1 MKPLICLFI
10 FLISWVSFSSG
21 CEGKPPLDGPENWE
35 PVKSSYTEPD
45 TNGMRLQLNAI
56 DFSKL
61 MGIGWNLGNSLEAI
75 KYSNGVYSGDE
86 TSWGNPAASK
96 QLIDSVKKAGFNVVR
111 IPVSYSHMLENQT
124 SWKIR
129 QSWLERIEEV
139 VNYVLDNDM
148 YAIINIHWDGGWM
161 NNPVYSRQ
169 AAVNSK
175 IDSLWKQIAVYF
187 RDYDDHLL
195 FAGTNE
201 IHVEGNYDAP
211 TSENIAVQNTFNQNF
226 VNTVRATGG
235 RNTYRYL
242 VVQGYVT
249 NIDYTRKYM
258 VMPSDATHD
267 RLMAEVHYYD
277 PWEFCLKEDTPYV
290 TVWSD
295 ASWGKEE
302 WVNMAFGYMKTTFVD
317 KGIPVI
323 LGEYGLL
330 YRSAL
335 SGKALADH
343 ISSRNYYLNYITA
356 KSLEYGMVPCYWDN
370 GYENSMGLFNR
381 ADGSRVRKDAV
392 TAIISAGK

>member
-10 FLISWVSFSSG
+10 FLVSAFSLSSG
-21 CEGKPPLDGPENWE
+21 CDDKPQGNGTKDQG
-35 PVKSSYTEPD
+35 PVKPAYIEPD
-45 TNGMRLQLNAI
+45 ATGMRPELNAI

-86 TSWGNPAASK
+86 TSWGNPATTK
-96 QLIDSVKKAGFNVVR
+96 QLIDSVRKAGFNAVR
-111 IPVSYSHMLENQT
+111 IPVAYSHMLENQT
-124 SWKIR
+124 SWNIKW
-129 QSWLERIEEV
+129 SWKKRIEEV
-139 VNYVLDNDM
+139 INYVLDNDM

-161 NNPVYSRQ
+161 NNPVYSQ
-169 AAVNSK
+169 QKAINSK
-175 IDSLWKQIAVYF
+175 IDSLWKQIAVFF
-187 RDYDDHLL
+187 RDYNDHLL

-201 IHVEGNYDAP
+201 IHVEGNYNAP
-211 TSENIAVQNTFNQNF
+211 TDENIAVQNSFNQTF

-249 NIDYTRKYM
+249 NIEYTRNYM
-258 VMPSDATHD
+258 VMPADATPD

-302 WVNMAFGYMKTTFVD
+302 WVNTAFGYMKTAFAD

-330 YRSAL
+330 YRSSL
-335 SGKALADH
+335 TGQALADH
-343 ISSRNYYLNYITA
+343 ITSRNYYLNYVTGKA
-356 KSLEYGMVPCYWDN
+356 LEYGMVPCYWDN
-370 GYENSMGLFNR
+370 GYPDSFGLFNR
-381 ADGSRVRKDAV
+381 ADGSRLRKDAIA
-392 TAIISAGK
+392 AIISASQ

>member
-1 MKPLICLFI
+1 MKLLICLFI
-10 FLISWVSFSSG
+10 FLISGAFSSG
-21 CEGKPPLDGPENWE
+21 CEGKAQADVSEDKE
-35 PVKSSYTEPD
+35 PVKPAYIEPD
-45 TNGMRLQLNAI
+45 TTGMRPELNAI

-75 KYSNGVYSGDE
+75 RYSNGVYSGDE
-86 TSWGNPAASK
+86 TSWGNPATTK
-96 QLIDSVKKAGFNVVR
+96 QLIDSVKKAGFNAIR
-111 IPVSYSHMLENQT
+111 IPVAYSHMLENQT
-124 SWKIR
+124 GWKIKWSWKR
-129 QSWLERIEEV
+129 RVEEV

-161 NNPVYSRQ
+161 NDPVYSRQ
-169 AAVNSK
+169 TDINSK

-201 IHVEGNYDAP
+201 IHVEGNYNPP
-211 TSENIAVQNTFNQNF
+211 TAENIAVQNSFNQTF

-249 NIDYTRKYM
+249 NIDYTRNYL
-258 VMPSDATHD
+258 VMPADATQD

-277 PWEFCLKEDTPYV
+277 PWEFCLKEDIPYV
-290 TVWSD
+290 TVWGD
-295 ASWGKEE
+295 ASWGKED
-302 WVNMAFGYMKTTFVD
+302 WVNTAFGYMKTTFAD

-330 YRSAL
+330 YRSSL
-335 SGKALADH
+335 TGKALADH
-343 ISSRNYYLNYITA
+343 ITSRNYYLNYVTGKA
-356 KSLEYGMVPCYWDN
+356 LEYGMVPFYWDN
-370 GYENSMGLFNR
+370 GYPDSFGLFSRTN
-381 ADGSRVRKDAV
+381 GSGLQKDAV
-392 TAIISAGK
+392 RAIISARK